1 MIKNNKWKLLISSIV
16 ILLPV
21 VVGLIFWNKL
31 PDEMITHWGI
41 DGVANGWSSKAFAVF
56 FLPVLMLLVHWL
68 CVFLSTKL
76 PGGKTQN
83 PKVLGIV
90 LWICPII
97 SLFVNGML
105 YSVSFGHDVNP
116 VCFVYPLLGIMF
128 IAIGNYL
135 PKCTRSITMGI
146 KIKWALENDEN
157 WNATHRFGGKIWV
170 AGGFLLLACGLLPE
184 SVSLWIMF
192 PIILILVVSPVVYS
206 YLYHRK
212 QVKSGTATVSPIP
225 GVPSTKKVVLIS
237 LVISAV
243 LLLALIPLF
252 FTGDIS
258 VACGE
263 DSFTIVASFYQ
274 DLTVEYDAITAIE
287 YREQND
293 VGSKTWGYN
302 SARLLVGTFHNAE
315 FGNYTRYSYTKSK
328 ACVVLRID
336 EKTLVIGGIDT
347 EATKEIYEKI
357 NEKIQ

>member
-31 PDEMITHWGI
+31 PDEMTTHWGI
-41 DGVANGWSSKAFAVF
+41 NGVADGWSSKAFAVF
-56 FLPVLMLLVHWL
+56 FFPALILLVHWL
-68 CVFLSTKL
+68 CVFLSEKL
-76 PGGKTQN
+76 PGGKEQN

-90 LWICPII
+90 LWICPMI
-97 SLFVNGML
+97 SLFVNGMV
-105 YSVSFGHDVNP
+105 YSVAFGRDIQPVIFVNG
-116 VCFVYPLLGIMF
+116 LLGIMF

-225 GVPSTKKVVLIS
+225 GAPSTKKAVIIS
-237 LVISAV
+237 LLIIAV
-243 LLLALIPLF
+243 LLVTLIPLM
-252 FTGDIS
+252 FTGDIR
-258 VACGE
+258 VDCKE
-263 DSFTIVASFYQ
+263 DALTIVASYYQ
-274 DLTVEYDAITAIE
+274 DLTVDYDAITSIE
-287 YREQND
+287 YRDSDN
-293 VGSKTWGYN
+293 VGSRMQGFG
-302 SARLLVGTFHNAE
+302 SARLLLGVFRNEE
-315 FGNYTRYSYTKSK
+315 FGSYTRYSYCDSE
-328 ACVVLRID
+328 ACVILRVG
-336 EKTLVIGGIDT
+336 EKTLVIGGIDA

-357 NEKIQ
+357 NAKIQ